1 MSDWEPSEAWQPIRR
16 ALDARRSAIEDV
28 GINLCGGYVPVPEEL
43 LHGADVVAGFQQ
55 VGGEGV
61 AEGAGAGALGDAGMP
76 DRVSDR
82 PLKDGLVEVVP
93 AVLAG
98 RPIDVDPGG
107 REGPLPRP
115 FAAGVRV
122 LVGEGPG

>member
-82 PLKDGLVEVVP
+82 PLKDGLVEEG
-93 AVLAG
+93 AAG
-98 RPIDVDPGG
+98 RESAPALRGQLLPPPA
-107 REGPLPRP
+107 PLSRRP
-115 FAAGVRV
+115 VR
-122 LVGEGPG
+122 PHP

>member
-1 MSDWEPSEAWQPIRR
+1 MSDWGPSEAWQPIRG

-28 GINLCGGYVPVPEEL
+28 GVNLGGGYVPVPEEL
-43 LHGADVVAGFQQ
+43 LHGADVVAVFQQ

-61 AEGAGAGALGDAGMP
+61 AEGVGAGSLGDAGMP

-82 PLKDGLVEVVP
+82 PLKDGLMEVVT

-98 RPIDVDPGG
+98 CPIDVDSGG
-107 REGPLPRP
+107 REDPLPRP

-122 LVGEGPG
+122 LAGEGPG